1 MLFNIAG
8 ENYQVPTLWEIVRD
22 LRKRVSDRLK
32 DLPRE
37 VRDGAVLTVTEL
49 AENLVKYAVQDPDDP
64 PTLSLTIEDGVI
76 TIVSRNIVDSEVH
89 ARNVLKVIDEL
100 ANHEDPML
108 LYANAIAE
116 TLDRRTAGTQQGFY
130 RIAAIA
136 QFSLK
141 SDLEE
146 SRLMIE
152 ATRKTT

>member
-22 LRKRVSDRLK
+22 LRKRVSEKLK
-32 DLPRE
+32 HLPTE

-49 AENLVKYAVQDPDDP
+49 AENLVKYAVQDPNDP
-64 PTLSLTIEDGVI
+64 PTLSLTIDDGII

-89 ARNVLKVIDEL
+89 AQNVLKVIDEL
-100 ANHEDPML
+100 STHEDPMV

-141 SDLEE
+141 SEHHE

-152 ATRKTT
+152 ATRKST

>member
-22 LRKRVSDRLK
+22 LRKRVSDKLK

-64 PTLSLTIEDGVI
+64 PTLSLTIEDGII

-141 SDLEE
+141 SDLKE